1 MHYQF
6 APRSVCSRLI
16 DFDLDEQN
24 KIHNLA
30 FFSGCPGNLAA
41 ISKLLEGVD
50 AQHAIDVLK
59 GKSES
64 EDEQVPI
71 TFPNVEEKHEKPPD
85 SEGGEEE

>member
-59 GKSES
+59 GNTCGQRPTSCADQLS
-64 EDEQVPI
+64 I
-71 TFPNVEEKHEKPPD
+71 AL
-85 SEGGEEE
+85 EGALSGELAPAGV